1 MRPPLWSNKIWVAL
15 FVVGCQTLH
24 SPDANNQ
31 PIALQIPTDF
41 SKLIHPADNEPTEA
55 RIQLGRLL
63 FYHTGLSA
71 NQSTHCG
78 SCHVL
83 SSAFT
88 DGRSVSPGDD
98 GAIGLRNAPTLAN
111 LAWAPYLMAE
121 GGVPS
126 LELQALAPLH
136 VPHEMGNNMMDAV
149 TLLNEDDWLR
159 ALNKIA
165 YNRDSIDPFTI
176 TRALACFQRT
186 LISGDSKY
194 DQAKHQQIDLTAL
207 EKRGQTLFFSEEL
220 ACGSCHKEPFFTDYG
235 FYNIGLYNDYPDP
248 GLERKTHAKLDS
260 GKFKTPTLRNIALT
274 APFMHDGSINTL
286 EEVVAHYNS
295 GGKLHSQK
303 DQRIR
308 PLHLSDEDAKALVAF
323 MQTLTDWNFVQ
334 NQNLT
339 PPIR

>member
-1 MRPPLWSNKIWVAL
+1 MWLAL
-15 FVVGCQTLH
+15 LVLGCQTLH

-31 PIALQIPTDF
+31 PIELRIPSGF
-41 SKLIHPADNEPTEA
+41 PKIIHPVDNEPTEA

-98 GAIGLRNAPTLAN
+98 VAIGLRNAPTLAN

-136 VPHEMGNNMMDAV
+136 APHEMGTNMMDAV
-149 TLLNEDDWLR
+149 ALLNEDDWLR

-165 YNRDSIDPFTI
+165 YSRDSIDPYTI

-186 LISGDSKY
+186 LISGDSKF
-194 DQAKHQQIDLTAL
+194 DQAKLQLIDLTAM
-207 EKRGQTLFFSEEL
+207 EKRGQTLFFSKEL
-220 ACGSCHKEPFFTDYG
+220 ACGSCHQEPFFTDYG

-248 GLERKTHAKLDS
+248 GLERKTHAKMDS

-274 APFMHDGSINTL
+274 APYMHDGTINTL

-295 GGKLHSQK
+295 GGKLHAQK